1 MKKMIAL
8 MLALVMVFALAACGG
23 SSNDEAEGEATG
35 LQTAVPGTLTMA
47 TNATFPPYEFLQG
60 SEVVG
65 IDVEIA
71 QAVATKLGLE
81 LVVEDMEFNA
91 INVAVS
97 TGKADIGLAGMTVTP
112 ERLEEVNFTVPY
124 ATGIQVVLVPEGSPI
139 TSVDDLFAEGANNI
153 VGVQMSTVADTY
165 ASGDIEDAG
174 LGSVDRYS
182 KTADAIQAMKSGK
195 VDCVIVDNE
204 PGKAFVEQI
213 DGLVMLET
221 EYAVEDYAASM
232 NKDNTAL
239 YEAVNGAIEELIA
252 DGTIGDIIEKYIPSK

>member
-23 SSNDEAEGEATG
+23 SSNEPSAEGEETG
-35 LQTAVPGTLTMA
+35 LKTAVAGTLTMA

-65 IDVEIA
+65 IDVDIA
-71 QAVATKLGLE
+71 QAIADKLGLE

-97 TGKADIGLAGMTVTP
+97 TGKADMGLAGMTVTP

-165 ASGDIEDAG
+165 ASGDIEEAG

-195 VDCVIVDNE
+195 VDCVIVRKTKLFIIYSSFLPE
-204 PGKAFVEQI
+204 PS
-213 DGLVMLET
+213 D
-221 EYAVEDYAASM
+221 
-232 NKDNTAL
+232 
-239 YEAVNGAIEELIA
+239 
-252 DGTIGDIIEKYIPSK
+252 